1 MDRQRD
7 AGQGWAERPPGV
19 PAQCWGS
26 AQLSADVGKGRERAL
41 GMGAVL
47 CLPALPELAVLLLR
61 VFWRFSI
68 SDFGEKIIQ
77 KKKKVASQRR
87 FYVSFPVDG
96 GKYFSAFFL
105 FCRWVDG
112 GEITAAA
119 SAATNSP
126 PIPNQH
132 AEAARME
139 MLSRRR
145 NIYIYI
151 CIYIFLNF

>member
-7 AGQGWAERPPGV
+7 AGQGWAERHPGV

-68 SDFGEKIIQ
+68 SDFGEKTIQ
-77 KKKKVASQRR
+77 KKNKLHLRDVFMFPFPWMEANISVHFFFSVGGWMGEKSLLLLQQPLTPLQYQTSMRR
-87 FYVSFPVDG
+87 LHEWKCFP
-96 GKYFSAFFL
+96 
-105 FCRWVDG
+105 
-112 GEITAAA
+112 E
-119 SAATNSP
+119 
-126 PIPNQH
+126 
-132 AEAARME
+132 EE
-139 MLSRRR
+139 
-145 NIYIYI
+145 IYIYVYV
-151 CIYIFLNF
+151 YISF

>member
-1 MDRQRD
+1 
-7 AGQGWAERPPGV
+7 
-19 PAQCWGS
+19 
-26 AQLSADVGKGRERAL
+26 
-41 GMGAVL
+41 MGAVL

-77 KKKKVASQRR
+77 KKKKKVANKRL
-87 FYVSFPVDG
+87 FYFSFPVDG

-132 AEAARME
+132 AEAAQME

-145 NIYIYI
+145 NIYIYVYV
-151 CIYIFLNF
+151 YISF